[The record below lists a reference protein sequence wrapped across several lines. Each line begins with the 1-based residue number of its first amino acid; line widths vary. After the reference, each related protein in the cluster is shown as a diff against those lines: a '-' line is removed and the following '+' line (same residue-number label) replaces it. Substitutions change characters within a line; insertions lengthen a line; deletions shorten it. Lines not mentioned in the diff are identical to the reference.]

1 MKSKTQRAMSNAAT
15 GSGEENHPGSLQGKI
30 SMLEKENA
38 RLKVRITG
46 LEVFIQRRFR
56 APSQEEFD
64 ASLEHVE
71 EP

>member
-1 MKSKTQRAMSNAAT
+1 MSNPAA
-15 GSGEENHPGSLQGKI
+15 GNVEGNAPGSLQGKI

-38 RLKVRITG
+38 RLKARITG
-46 LEVFIQRRFR
+46 LEAFIQRRFK

-64 ASLEHVE
+64 ASLEYVE